1 MSILATVVNNPNVK
15 RVHHPVTDGDLAS
28 PPEGVAPLRP
38 RWVLFTLVGQAL
50 MVAGQS
56 LPARP
61 LRELMAVAG
70 LTDGA
75 SRSAL
80 NRMVAS
86 GWLAV
91 DGTGSDRRYQV
102 TRHMADVIYT
112 GETRLMTGREPGE
125 EPLLPEGE
133 WCLAIYEVPETQR
146 AARDR
151 LRRELGLLG
160 FGCLAAAVWACA
172 RDRGVRAR
180 SLAAG
185 LGLTDRLWTLRA
197 HLEFDDERALVR
209 RCWDLDEV
217 QHHYAAFLE
226 RWEARRRTL
235 ERGQVTDAVCFREDL
250 FLLSDYRWFLRAD
263 PGLRP
268 SLLPD
273 GWLGPAAHAFYR
285 EYHGVLAPRAGAFLA
300 AAFRRAGPVEPGI
313 RSGEVHRG
321 HGR

>member
-1 MSILATVVNNPNVK
+1 MSAFFTVVNQPDVMGTNEGVNAGV
-15 RVHHPVTDGDLAS
+15 DLAA
-28 PPEGVAPLRP
+28 PPEGAAPLRP

-50 MVAGQS
+50 LVAGQS

-70 LTDGA
+70 LSDAA

-86 GWLAV
+86 GWLLV
-91 DGTGSDRRYQV
+91 DVTGRQRRYRV
-102 TRHMADVIYT
+102 SPHMAEVIYAGDTRMTT
-112 GETRLMTGREPGE
+112 GHEPGE

-160 FGCLAAAVWACA
+160 FGCLSAGVWACA
-172 RDRGVRAR
+172 RDRRAR
-180 SLAAG
+180 VRDLADG
-185 LGLTDRLWTLRA
+185 LGLTDRLWAVRA
-197 HLEFDDERALVR
+197 HLEPDEERALVR
-209 RCWDLDEV
+209 SCWDLDEV
-217 QHHYAAFLE
+217 QRHYAGFLQ
-226 RWEARRRTL
+226 RWEARRRAL
-235 ERGQVTDAVCFREDL
+235 EHQEVSDGLCFREDL

-268 SLLPD
+268 SLLPE
-273 GWLGPAAHAFYR
+273 GWLGPAAQGFYR
-285 EYHGVLAPRAGAFLA
+285 DYHAALTPRTRAFLAGAFGRDEGDPGA
-300 AAFRRAGPVEPGI
+300 RR
-313 RSGEVHRG
+313 RG
-321 HGR
+321 RP